1 MRRGKAPVAI
11 ECKWSASGFDPANM
25 TAFRRLH
32 KQGRNYV
39 VARDVEQSF
48 TQTYQ
53 DCRVSFVSLS
63 QLIGEIGSGG

>member
-1 MRRGKAPVAI
+1 
-11 ECKWSASGFDPANM
+11 M

-39 VARDVEQSF
+39 VARDVEQRF

-53 DCRVSFVSLS
+53 DYQVSFVSLS
-63 QLIGEIGSGG
+63 QLIEEI